1 VSATGGAPR
10 AMGANEATPAEA
22 ARGAGATT
30 GATAVTVQWATAA
43 VALAPTQPGSYED
56 TPVGRLPTGPAADAA
71 LAAAA
76 AHGPA
81 PGSHPSATLP
91 PDGRRGEPRA
101 AWRRPALRMA
111 AAGALGVAAAAV
123 VARRR
128 RRRRPRFARF
138 IG

>member
-1 VSATGGAPR
+1 VSAIGGAPR

-43 VALAPTQPGSYED
+43 VALAPTRPGSYED

-76 AHGPA
+76 GGPA
-81 PGSHPSATLP
+81 PGSHPSAALP
-91 PDGRRGEPRA
+91 PNGRRGEPRA
-101 AWRRPALRMA
+101 AWRRPALGMA
-111 AAGALGVAAAAV
+111 AAGALGVAAAAI
-123 VARRR
+123 VARKR
-128 RRRRPRFARF
+128 RRRRPRVARF
-138 IG
+138 IR